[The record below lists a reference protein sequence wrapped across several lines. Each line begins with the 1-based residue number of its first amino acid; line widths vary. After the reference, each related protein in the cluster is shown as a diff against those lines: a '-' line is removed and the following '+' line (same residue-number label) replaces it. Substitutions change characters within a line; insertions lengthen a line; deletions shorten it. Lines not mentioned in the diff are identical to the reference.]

1 MLHPQS
7 LPTASLYQLEPGK
20 DLRFQ
25 AGFPMFPG
33 RSRGGRIQAVR
44 RLAGLILLLLVGGG
58 LVYGLALTRRES
70 AYVDL
75 ISQGDAALGRD
86 DSFAAIEAFTVAISL
101 KPESMAGHLKRGEA
115 YRRRGE
121 YEAALRDLLRAADL
135 DPLATLPRELLG
147 DVNYALGRYT
157 RAAEHYSQ
165 YLDLDDRSPRLL
177 YKVALSSLQR
187 GQVKSSI
194 SALRKAIAM
203 EPRFAEGY
211 YLLGVC
217 LRETQQT
224 AEAAKSFLRAVAI
237 QPALLQA
244 REELADIYAKLGR
257 SEDRARQLEALAVLD
272 PRPSREVSLG
282 LSYARSGQ
290 LDRAVMRLG
299 TAGERFP
306 DDGVADV
313 ALGRVWLE
321 RAARG
326 DGVELRKA
334 LRALEGSV
342 GDGSSSEGL
351 TLLGRALL
359 MSGDLRRAQDVLHQ
373 ASTRFPIDPES
384 FYYLAD
390 VAERRGQTQTA
401 ERALMDFAAV
411 ERADSALF
419 DARILARLAGAYL
432 HSGNL
437 AAAKQMAE
445 RALQKD
451 PSNAGARV
459 ILLRLQ

>member
-1 MLHPQS
+1 ML
-7 LPTASLYQLEPGK
+7 L
-20 DLRFQ
+20 
-25 AGFPMFPG
+25 
-33 RSRGGRIQAVR
+33 V
-44 RLAGLILLLLVGGG
+44 LVGGG
-58 LVYGLALTRRES
+58 LVYGFAVTRRES

-75 ISQGDAALGRD
+75 IGQGDAALGRD

-101 KPESMAGHLKRGEA
+101 KPDSMAGHLKRGEA

-121 YEAALRDLLRAADL
+121 FEAALRDLLRAAEL

-147 DVNYALGRYT
+147 DVNYALGRYA
-157 RAAEHYSQ
+157 RSVEHYAE

-177 YKVALSSLQR
+177 YKVALSSLQL
-187 GQVKSSI
+187 GQVKASI

-203 EPRFAEGY
+203 EPRFAEGH

-217 LRETQQT
+217 LRESQQT
-224 AEAAKSFLRAVAI
+224 TEAVKSFLRAIAI

-257 SEDRARQLEALAVLD
+257 PEERAAQLEALAALD
-272 PRPSREVSLG
+272 PRASREVSVG

-299 TAGERFP
+299 SAGERYP
-306 DDGVADV
+306 DDGLTYV

-326 DGVELRKA
+326 DAVELRKA
-334 LRALEGSV
+334 LRALEASV
-342 GDGSSSEGL
+342 GNGSSSEGL

-359 MSGDLRRAQDVLHQ
+359 MSGDLRRAYDVLQQ
-373 ASTRFPIDPES
+373 ASTRFPVEPES

-390 VAERRGQTQTA
+390 AAERRGQTQAA
-401 ERALMDFAAV
+401 ERALIDFAAV
-411 ERADSALF
+411 ERADSPLF
-419 DARILARLAGAYL
+419 DARILARLAAAYL

-437 AAAKQMAE
+437 AGAKGTAE

>member
-1 MLHPQS
+1 M
-7 LPTASLYQLEPGK
+7 
-20 DLRFQ
+20 RRI
-25 AGFPMFPG
+25 AG
-33 RSRGGRIQAVR
+33 V
-44 RLAGLILLLLVGGG
+44 LLLALVAGG
-58 LVYGLALTRRES
+58 LVYGLAVTRREA

-75 ISQGDAALGRD
+75 IDQGDAALARD
-86 DSFAAIEAFTVAISL
+86 DSFAAIEAFTVAIAL

-121 YEAALRDLLRAADL
+121 FEAALRDLRRAAEL
-135 DPLATLPRELLG
+135 DPLATIPRELLG
-147 DVNYALGRYT
+147 DVNYTLGRYSL
-157 RAAEHYSQ
+157 AAEHYSQ
-165 YLDLDDRSPRLL
+165 YLDLDNRSPRLL
-177 YKVALSSLQR
+177 YKVALSLLHLGQLKESILSL
-187 GQVKSSI
+187 K
-194 SALRKAIAM
+194 KAVLM
-203 EPRFAEGY
+203 EPRFAEGH

-224 AEAAKSFLRAVAI
+224 AEAAKSFQRAVEI

-244 REELADIYAKLGR
+244 REELADIYARLGQR
-257 SEDRARQLEALAVLD
+257 DERARQLEALVALD

-299 TAGERFP
+299 SAGERFP
-306 DDGVADV
+306 DDGLTSV

-326 DGVELRKA
+326 DTVELRKA
-334 LRALEGSV
+334 LRALEAAVGTGSN
-342 GDGSSSEGL
+342 SEAL

-359 MSGDLRRAQDVLHQ
+359 MSGDLRRAQDALQQ
-373 ASTRFPIDPES
+373 ATARFPIDPES

-390 VAERRGQTQTA
+390 VAERRGQTQLA
-401 ERALMDFAAV
+401 ERALIDFAAL
-411 ERADSALF
+411 ERADSPHF
-419 DARILARLAGAYL
+419 DARILARLAAAYL
-432 HSGNL
+432 HAGNL
-437 AAAKQMAE
+437 QAAKQNAE

-459 ILLRLQ
+459 ILQRLQ

>member
-1 MLHPQS
+1 
-7 LPTASLYQLEPGK
+7 
-20 DLRFQ
+20 
-25 AGFPMFPG
+25 
-33 RSRGGRIQAVR
+33 V
-44 RLAGLILLLLVGGG
+44 GLVLLVLVGGG
-58 LVYGLALTRRES
+58 LVYGLAVTRRES

-75 ISQGDAALGRD
+75 IGQGDAALGRD

-121 YEAALRDLLRAADL
+121 FEAALRDLLRAAEL
-135 DPLATLPRELLG
+135 DPLATIPRELLG
-147 DVNYALGRYT
+147 DVNYALGRYAG
-157 RAAEHYSQ
+157 AAEHYSH

-177 YKVALSSLQR
+177 YKVALSSLQL
-187 GQVKSSI
+187 GQTKASI
-194 SALRKAIAM
+194 SALRKAIEM
-203 EPRFAEGY
+203 DPRFAEGH

-217 LRETQQT
+217 LREMQQT
-224 AEAAKSFLRAVAI
+224 TEAAKSFVRAIAI

-244 REELADIYAKLGR
+244 REELADIYARLGR
-257 SEDRARQLEALAVLD
+257 SEERAAQLEALAALD
-272 PRPSREVSLG
+272 PRASREVAVG

-299 TAGERFP
+299 SAGERFP
-306 DDGVADV
+306 DDGLTYV

-326 DGVELRKA
+326 DAVELRKA
-334 LRALEGSV
+334 LRALEASV
-342 GDGSSSEGL
+342 GNSSSSEGL

-359 MSGDLRRAQDVLHQ
+359 MSGDLRRAQDVLQQ
-373 ASTRFPIDPES
+373 ASTRFPVDPES

-390 VAERRGQTQTA
+390 VSERRGQTQSA
-401 ERALMDFAAV
+401 ERALIDFAAV
-411 ERADSALF
+411 ERADSPLF
-419 DARILARLAGAYL
+419 DARILARLAAAYL

-437 AAAKQMAE
+437 PGAKQMAE